1 MASFDSIVI
10 GEDWISEH
18 YFTTDSAKESFHG
31 KVLELRKLWDAEKK
45 DGRRTVRDDLLAT
58 TGELQTAL
66 AALAENP
73 DAAPTAHALT
83 RTTFGY
89 PAALSTYTAER
100 AGSALEIPDA
110 LLDGV
115 TSVLFLQAVPVASIE
130 DLLDP
135 DTGQLITP
143 AVEDG
148 KPIDSASKAVSAAFR
163 SDNPPVF
170 VVVQAGQWLLL
181 AEAERWAEG
190 RYLAVDLL
198 VVAERRHEAKGGE
211 IDRVAAM
218 FGKQALLPDADG
230 NIWWTGVLE
239 DSVKHT
245 VGVSKDLR
253 EGIRLSIEIIANEV
267 VRRRADQGLTLDGIE
282 GQDLAKHSLR
292 FLYRILFLLYA
303 EASPE
308 MRVLP
313 TGAAEYEEGY
323 GLDRLRELTL
333 TELVSEQSRT
343 GTHLYESLATLFR
356 LVDRGHSPAVRED
369 AADDPA
375 PGLEF
380 QPLRADLFKPESTA
394 LIDEVGLGN
403 EATQRVLEHLLLSKE
418 SKGRRGADR
427 GFISYAELGINQL
440 GAVYEGLMSYTGFF
454 AEEDLYE
461 VAKNGDPEKGSWV
474 VPVDRSDHLDE
485 KDFVRVVDEA
495 TGEDKPVLHRK
506 GTFVFR
512 LAGRER
518 QQSASYYTPEVLTK
532 FVVSQALEEL
542 LDQNDE
548 RTTPEQILELTICE
562 PALGSGAFAI
572 EAVRQLAA
580 EYLKRKQEDLGE
592 LIDADQYPVE
602 LQKVKAHIALH
613 QVYGV
618 DLNATA
624 VELAEISLWL
634 DTMVAGLQAP
644 WFGLHLR
651 RGNSL
656 IGARRSVYAPSLL
669 TKKQWLKTPAKDV
682 PLGKEIG
689 AGIHHFL
696 LPSEGWGAVVDTAE
710 AKKYAPEKREE
721 LRLWRNEIRKSPGK
735 AIVKRL
741 QALAQR
747 VDTLWGFT
755 LRRLTIAES
764 EIRRDI
770 HLWGSNPVDHTPAV
784 TREEIERALHDES
797 GAYRRLRRALD
808 AWCSLWFWPLT
819 TGIEPPDWDQWV
831 GGLEAIL
838 GVPSKAGKFEK
849 YGQTSMAGDMSWQEL
864 DVAEDTDRAFAQA
877 APIGRAIASFP
888 WLEAAADIAGTQGFF
903 HWELDFAPVFAR
915 GGFDLQAGNPP
926 WVRPRSDINALL
938 AEGDPWWQLAV
949 KPTQEQVKAA
959 REATLALPG
968 IRDLVL
974 QGTVDVASTSAFV
987 GSPSEYPLL
996 AGLQPDLYRCFMT
1009 LTWRNAKPTGSVGL
1023 IHLESHF
1030 TDEKAGT
1037 LRAETYRR
1045 LRRHWQFINELQLFE
1060 IQHQKRY
1067 GVNVYG
1073 DSQNPDFHQAASL
1086 YHPDTVVRSLE
1097 HDGSGTEPGI
1107 KDLDDN
1113 WDVRPHAS
1121 RIVTV
1126 TSETLRSWHAVL
1138 ETEDIPIEHT
1148 RMVYAV
1154 NRSTAT
1160 VLDKLARAPRIG
1172 ALGLRFSRGWDESI
1186 DRAKGYFDSEWGVSE
1201 SWDSVILQGSH
1212 LSVGRPLYKYPNESM
1227 LHNTDWTEVDLE
1239 ALAPDEIPVTSYKPR
1254 GDRARY
1260 DAAYTRWKTEP
1271 EDSSIPARKH
1281 YRLAWRNMAANT
1293 GERTLIPALI
1303 PPGTAHI
1310 HGVSSVGLPESD
1322 VTLAVVGGCT
1332 TSLLHDFA
1340 VRVAPKSTISASTLD
1355 RLPFVDNDVLRPLIL
1370 LRSLRLNCVTSA
1382 YASLWE
1388 ELYDG
1393 SWQHDSWVPGVGL
1406 DYIGRAGLGN
1416 VSPDW
1421 TCATPLRRAVDRRQ
1435 ALVEIDAIVA
1445 IALGITADELVT
1457 IYRTQFPVLQG
1468 YDREAVYDSNGRQ
1481 LPTKLA
1487 SEYRKKGF
1495 VSTVD
1500 LTVGG
1505 VSFTEPFSSIDRA
1518 TDLNVAH
1525 KHFQQIATA
1534 ESRRNQNPRHLD
1546 CVSGPTSQKR

>member
-1 MASFDSIVI
+1 MATFDSIVI
-10 GEDWISEH
+10 GEDWISEY
-18 YFTTDSAKESFHG
+18 YFTADSAKESFHG

-45 DGRRTVRDDLLAT
+45 DCRATVRDDLLGAT
-58 TGELQTAL
+58 ADLQTAL

-73 DAAPTAHALT
+73 DAAPDAHALT

-89 PAALSTYTAER
+89 PAALSTFIAER
-100 AGSALEIPDA
+100 AGCELEIPGA
-110 LLDGV
+110 KLDGV
-115 TSVLFLQAVPVASIE
+115 ASVLFLQAVPVASVE

-135 DTGQLITP
+135 DTGLLITP

-148 KPIDSASKAVSAAFR
+148 KPIESASKAVSAAFR
-163 SDNPPVF
+163 SDAPPAF

-218 FGKQALLPDADG
+218 FGRQALLPDADG
-230 NIWWTGVLE
+230 NVWWTGVLE

-267 VRRRADQGLTLDGIE
+267 VKRRAAKGLTLDGID

-333 TELVSEQSRT
+333 TEIVSEQSRT

-369 AADDPA
+369 VADDPA

-461 VAKNGDPEKGSWV
+461 VTKNGDPEKGSWV
-474 VPVDRSDHLDE
+474 VPTNRSDHLDA

-495 TGEDKPVLHRK
+495 TGEEKPVLHEK

-548 RTTPEQILELTICE
+548 RTTPEQILNLTVCE

-624 VELAEISLWL
+624 VELAEISIWL
-634 DTMVAGLQAP
+634 DTMVTGLQAP
-644 WFGLHLR
+644 WFGLHLK

-656 IGARRSVYAPSLL
+656 IGARRSVYMPSLL
-669 TKKQWLKTPAKDV
+669 SKKQWLKTPAKDV
-682 PLGKEIG
+682 PLGEEIG

-696 LPSEGWGAVVDTAE
+696 LPPEGWGAVIDTAE
-710 AKKYAPEKREE
+710 AKTYAPEKRED
-721 LRLWRNEIRKSPGK
+721 LRLWRNEIRKSPSRD
-735 AIVKRL
+735 ITKRL
-741 QALAQR
+741 AALAQR
-747 VDTLWGFT
+747 VETLWEFT

-770 HLWGSNPVDHTPAV
+770 HLWGSDPVEHTPAV
-784 TREEIERALHDES
+784 TREEVETVLRDPN
-797 GAYRRLRRALD
+797 GAYQRLRRVMD
-808 AWCSLWFWPLT
+808 AWCAMWFWPLT
-819 TGIEPPDWDQWV
+819 TDIRPPDWDQLV
-831 GGLEAIL
+831 GGQEAIL
-838 GVPSKAGKFEK
+838 GVPPKAGKFEK
-849 YGQTSMAGDMSWQEL
+849 FGQTSLAGDMSWQEL
-864 DVAEDTDRAFAQA
+864 DIAEDTDLTFAQA
-877 APIGRAIASFP
+877 MPIEKTLDGFP
-888 WLEAAADIAGTQGFF
+888 WLRVVGDIADSQGFF
-903 HWELDFAPVFAR
+903 HWDLDFAPVFTR
-915 GGFDLQAGNPP
+915 GGFDLQVGNPP
-926 WVRPRSDINALL
+926 WVRPDWDESGVL
-938 AEGDPWWQLAV
+938 AEFDPWWQLAAS
-949 KPTQEQVKAA
+949 AA
-959 REATLALPG
+959 LKDKRNDTLAMDGATDWFLDERANQAG
-968 IRDLVL
+968 
-974 QGTVDVASTSAFV
+974 TSAHLK
-987 GSPSEYPLL
+987 SEVDRPILTSL
-996 AGLQPDLYRCFMT
+996 RPDLYRCFMVQ
-1009 LTWRNAKPTGSVGL
+1009 TWRSTSPSGTIGL
-1023 IHLESHF
+1023 IHPESHF
-1030 TDEKAGT
+1030 SEVDAKV
-1037 LRAETYRR
+1037 LRSSAYRR
-1045 LRRHWQFINELQLFE
+1045 LRRHWQFRNEKRLFE
-1060 IQHQKRY
+1060 IGNKKEY
-1067 GVNVYG
+1067 GVHIYG
-1073 DSQNPDFHQAASL
+1073 SESPVHFIQGASL
-1086 YHPDTVVRSLE
+1086 FHPETAIRSLQ
-1097 HDGSGTEPGI
+1097 HDGTGEAPGVR
-1107 KDLDDN
+1107 DAEDN
-1113 WDVRPHAS
+1113 WDLRPHAE

-1126 TSETLRSWHAVL
+1126 DEAVL
-1138 ETEDIPIEHT
+1138 SHWAALIDQPGTPPLDACMLYP
-1148 RMVYAV
+1148 V
-1154 NRSTAT
+1154 NRASSA
-1160 VLDKLARAPRIG
+1160 VLNKIAVAPRLEEIQ
-1172 ALGLRFSRGWDESI
+1172 FETTVGWIETTARNSGYIVEES
-1186 DRAKGYFDSEWGVSE
+1186 GVPDSWEN
-1201 SWDSVILQGSH
+1201 VILQGPFIT
-1212 LSVGRPLYKYPNESM
+1212 VGTPLVKQPNETMRS
-1227 LHNTDWTEVDLE
+1227 NRD
-1239 ALAPDEIPVTSYKPR
+1239 YKPV
-1254 GDRARY
+1254 DF
-1260 DAAYTRWKTEP
+1260 DTIP
-1271 EDSSIPARKH
+1271 EDFIPRTNYQRGLRSQEFVELYTKSEPRPSVEEF
-1281 YRLAWRNMAANT
+1281 RLAWREMAKPGNV
-1293 GERTLIPALI
+1293 RTLQSALI
-1303 PPGTAHI
+1303 PPGPTHVHAMRTLHNTATKIGLVIASGFSHAI
-1310 HGVSSVGLPESD
+1310 VSDFFIKTTGNEH
-1322 VTLAVVGGCT
+1322 VTG
-1332 TSLLHDFA
+1332 
-1340 VRVAPKSTISASTLD
+1340 STFG
-1355 RLPFVDNDVLRPLIL
+1355 RLPHVRNHALEPHLIL
-1370 LRSLRLNCVTSA
+1370 RTLRLNCLVLP
-1382 YASLWE
+1382 YAPLWE
-1388 ELYDG
+1388 DLFSDA
-1393 SWQHDSWVPGVGL
+1393 WQQDSWVPGIGV
-1406 DYIGRAGLGN
+1406 DYGGRAPLGE
-1416 VSPDW
+1416 VGPQW
-1421 TCATPLRRAVDRRQ
+1421 EWATPLRRAADRRQ

-1445 IALGITADELVT
+1445 IILGITADELLT
-1457 IYRTQFPVLQG
+1457 IYRTQFPVLQK
-1468 YDREAVYDSNGRQ
+1468 YEREALYDSTGRQ

-1487 SEYRKKGF
+1487 SEIRKRGYPKSSEF
-1495 VSTVD
+1495 TVD
-1500 LTVGG
+1500 GTT
-1505 VSFTEPFSSIDRA
+1505 FQEPFTGVDRERDIKLAHRHFEMQLSKVSSNRP
-1518 TDLNVAH
+1518 
-1525 KHFQQIATA
+1525 Q
-1534 ESRRNQNPRHLD
+1534 
-1546 CVSGPTSQKR
+1546 

>member
-45 DGRRTVRDDLLAT
+45 EGRTTARDDLLSAAK
-58 TGELQTAL
+58 ELQTAL
-66 AALAENP
+66 ASLAENP
-73 DAAPTAHALT
+73 DNALEVHALV

-89 PAALSTYTAER
+89 PADLSTFTSER
-100 AGSALEIPDA
+100 AGSELEIPNA
-110 LLDGV
+110 EVDGV
-115 TSVLFLQAVPVASIE
+115 GEVLFLQAAPVASIE

-135 DTGQLITP
+135 DTGVLLTPGLEDNKLIES
-143 AVEDG
+143 V
-148 KPIDSASKAVSAAFR
+148 SKAVSAAFR
-163 SDNPPVF
+163 SDAPPAF

-198 VVAERRHEAKGGE
+198 VVTERRHEAKGGE
-211 IDRVAAM
+211 IDRVAAI

-267 VRRRADQGLTLDGIE
+267 VRRRAAKGLTLDRID

-333 TELVSEQSRT
+333 TELVSEQARN

-356 LVDRGHSPAVRED
+356 LVDQGHTPTRRDENP
-369 AADDPA
+369 DDPA

-380 QPLRADLFKPESTA
+380 QPLRADLFKREATA

-418 SKGRRGADR
+418 SKDRKGSDR

-474 VPVDRSDHLDE
+474 VPVDRSDLLNE
-485 KDFVRVVDEA
+485 KDFVRTIDEA
-495 TGEDKPVLHRK
+495 TGEEKPVLHRK

-542 LDQNDE
+542 LDQNGE
-548 RTTPEQILELTICE
+548 RTTPEQILQLTICE

-580 EYLKRKQEDLGE
+580 EYLKRKQENVGE
-592 LIDADQYPVE
+592 LIDADQYPIE

-656 IGARRSVYAPSLL
+656 IGARRSVYPSTPLAKKAWLTEAPMN
-669 TKKQWLKTPAKDV
+669 A
-682 PLGKEIG
+682 PLGEAIG
-689 AGIHHFL
+689 ACIHHFL
-696 LPSEGWGAVVDTAE
+696 MPSHGWGSVIDTVE
-710 AKKYAPEKREE
+710 AKTFARDKREE
-721 LRLWRNEIRKSPGK
+721 LRLWRNEVRKLPSK

-747 VDTLWGFT
+747 VETLWNFA

-764 EIRRDI
+764 EVRRDI
-770 HLWGSNPVDHTPAV
+770 DVWGLQRDKQLPLSV
-784 TREEIERALHDES
+784 TREQIEQVLHDPN
-797 GAYRRLRRALD
+797 GAYRRLRRVMD
-808 AWCSLWFWPLT
+808 AWCALWSWPLT
-819 TGIEPPDWDQWV
+819 TDIEPPDWDQWV

-838 GVPSKAGKFEK
+838 GLPPKAGKFEK
-849 YGQTSMAGDMSWQEL
+849 YGQTSLASDMNWEEL
-864 DVAEDTDRAFAQA
+864 DVAEDTDLTFAQA
-877 APIGRAIASFP
+877 LPIEKALLGFP
-888 WLEAAADIAGTQGFF
+888 WLEITAGIADAQGFF

-915 GGFDLQAGNPP
+915 GGFDLQVGNPP
-926 WVRPRSDINALL
+926 WVRPDWDETGVL
-938 AEGDPWWQLAV
+938 AEIDPWWQLTSKPAEAV
-949 KPTQEQVKAA
+949 KRTKRESALRAPAALTYFLDERTHQAGVKESLGSGID
-959 REATLALPG
+959 RPAL
-968 IRDLVL
+968 
-974 QGTVDVASTSAFV
+974 S
-987 GSPSEYPLL
+987 
-996 AGLQPDLYRCFMT
+996 GLQPDLYRCFMEH
-1009 LTWRNAKPTGSVGL
+1009 TWRSSSRHGVVAL
-1023 IHLESHF
+1023 IHPESHF
-1030 TDEKAGT
+1030 TE
-1037 LRAETYRR
+1037 LRAKKLRSETYQR
-1045 LRRHWQFINELQLFE
+1045 LRRHWQFRNEARLFE
-1060 IQHQKRY
+1060 IHHAKEY
-1067 GVNVYG
+1067 GVHIYG
-1073 DSQNPDFHQAASL
+1073 PKSRVRFLQGSSL
-1086 YHPDTVVRSLE
+1086 YHPDTISRSFH
-1097 HDGSGTEPGI
+1097 HDGAGSAPGV
-1107 KDLDDN
+1107 KDDDGN
-1113 WDVRPHAS
+1113 WDLRPHAE
-1121 RIVTV
+1121 RIIEVDEAQME
-1126 TSETLRSWHAVL
+1126 SWATLIDEPGTPAVEARMLYPVNRASALVL
-1138 ETEDIPIEHT
+1138 EKI
-1148 RMVYAV
+1148 A
-1154 NRSTAT
+1154 A
-1160 VLDKLARAPRIG
+1160 APR
-1172 ALGLRFSRGWDESI
+1172 LGDIKFEWTAGWHESADRKQGFFESRQAVPEQWKH
-1186 DRAKGYFDSEWGVSE
+1186 A
-1201 SWDSVILQGSH
+1201 ILQGPH
-1212 LSVGRPLYKYPNESM
+1212 LTVATPLFQQPETTNGRKHLYEE
-1227 LHNTDWTEVDLE
+1227 LDLNAISE
-1239 ALAPDEIPVTSYKPR
+1239 DFVPR
-1254 GDRARY
+1254 TNYQMARPY
-1260 DAAYTRWKTEP
+1260 DDYVAAYPKWHDEP
-1271 EDSSIPARKH
+1271 SSSSF
-1281 YRLAWRNMAANT
+1281 RLAWRRMADSAT
-1293 GERTLIPALI
+1293 VRTLHSAIL
-1303 PPGTAHI
+1303 PPGPCHI
-1310 HGVSSVGLPESD
+1310 HGVLTSNVATHTDLVVCAGFWSSLP
-1322 VTLAVVGGCT
+1322 V
-1332 TSLLHDFA
+1332 DFFIKA
-1340 VRVAPKSTISASTLD
+1340 AGVSELNQGVIR
-1355 RLPFVDNDVLRPLIL
+1355 RLPHVRKHPLESQLMLRT
-1370 LRSLRLNCVTSA
+1370 LRLNSLVRP
-1382 YASLWE
+1382 YAQLWE
-1388 ELYDG
+1388 ELYNEG
-1393 SWQHDSWVPGVGL
+1393 WQQDSWTPGVG
-1406 DYIGRAGLGN
+1406 ISFSGRTSLGD
-1416 VSPDW
+1416 VSPKW
-1421 TCATPLRRAVDRRQ
+1421 EWATPLRRAADRRQ
-1435 ALVEIDAIVA
+1435 ALIEIDAIVA
-1445 IALGITADELVT
+1445 IMLGITANELLT
-1457 IYRTQFPVLQG
+1457 IYRTQFPVVQR
-1468 YDREAVYDSNGRQ
+1468 YEREALYDASGRQ

-1487 SEYRKKGF
+1487 SEYRKKG
-1495 VSTVD
+1495 SLKPAD
-1500 LTVGG
+1500 LTVNGI
-1505 VSFTEPFSSIDRA
+1505 TYQEPFTSVDRERDMELAYHHFSA
-1518 TDLNVAH
+1518 TQCEIL
-1525 KHFQQIATA
+1525 
-1534 ESRRNQNPRHLD
+1534 
-1546 CVSGPTSQKR
+1546 

>member
-18 YFTTDSAKESFHG
+18 YFTTDSVKESFHG
-31 KVLELRKLWDAEKK
+31 KVLELRKGWDAEKK
-45 DGRRTVRDDLLAT
+45 AGRSTVRDDLLAATGDLRT
-58 TGELQTAL
+58 TL

-73 DAAPTAHALT
+73 DAADDAHALT
-83 RTTFGY
+83 RSAFGY
-89 PAALSTYTAER
+89 PAALSTFTAER
-100 AGSALEIPDA
+100 AGSELEIPDA
-110 LLDGV
+110 QLDGV
-115 TSVLFLQAVPVASIE
+115 TGALFLQAVPVASIE

-135 DTGQLITP
+135 ETGRLITP

-148 KPIDSASKAVSAAFR
+148 KPIESASKAVSAAFR
-163 SDNPPVF
+163 SDAPPAF

-218 FGKQALLPDADG
+218 FGKQALQPDADG
-230 NIWWTGVLE
+230 NIWWAGVLE

-267 VRRRADQGLTLDGIE
+267 VRRRATQGLTLDRID

-356 LVDRGHSPAVRED
+356 LVDKGHTPAVRENV
-369 AADDPA
+369 ANDPA

-380 QPLRADLFKPESTA
+380 QPLRADLFSPASTA

-403 EATQRVLEHLLLSKE
+403 EATQRILEHLLLSKE
-418 SKGRRGADR
+418 SKGRKGAER

-485 KDFVRVVDEA
+485 KDFVRTLDEA
-495 TGEDKPVLHRK
+495 TGEEKPVLHRK
-506 GTFVFR
+506 DTFVFR

-542 LDQNDE
+542 LDQDG
-548 RTTPEQILELTICE
+548 TWTAPEQILELTICE

-580 EYLKRKQEDLGE
+580 EYLKRQQEDLGE
-592 LIDADQYPVE
+592 LIDADQYPIE

-682 PLGKEIG
+682 PLGEEID

-696 LPSEGWGAVVDTAE
+696 LPSDGWGAVIDTAE
-710 AKKYAPEKREE
+710 AKTYAPEKREE
-721 LRLWRNEIRKSPGK
+721 LRLWRNEIRKSPSK
-735 AIVKRL
+735 AMVKRL

-747 VDTLWGFT
+747 VETLWEFT

-770 HLWGSNPVDHTPAV
+770 DVWGLQHEEQPPVAV
-784 TREEIERALHDES
+784 TREQIERALHDEN

-819 TGIEPPDWDQWV
+819 TDITPPDWDQWV

-838 GVPSKAGKFEK
+838 GVPPKADKFEK
-849 YGQTSMAGDMSWQEL
+849 LGQFSFSGDMDWEEL
-864 DVAEDTDRAFAQA
+864 DKAEDIDRVFAQA
-877 APIGRAIASFP
+877 LPIEKALDGFP
-888 WLEAAADIAGTQGFF
+888 WLTVAAGISDTQGFF

-915 GGFDLQAGNPP
+915 GGFDLQVGNPP

-938 AEGDPWWQLAV
+938 AEGDPWWQLAI
-949 KPTQEQVKAA
+949 KPTQEQVKAT
-959 REATLALPG
+959 RDVTLALPG

-987 GSPSEYPLL
+987 GSANEYPLL

-1009 LTWRNAKPTGSVGL
+1009 LTWRNTKPTGSVGL

-1030 TDEKAGT
+1030 TDEKAGS

-1073 DSQNPDFHQAASL
+1073 DSRQPDFRQAASL
-1086 YHPDTVVRSLE
+1086 YHPDTVTRSLE

-1107 KDLDDN
+1107 KDLDGN
-1113 WDVRPHAS
+1113 WDLRPHAS

-1126 TSETLRSWHAVL
+1126 TPDTLKSWHAVL
-1138 ETEDIPIEHT
+1138 ETEDIPVAET

-1154 NRSTAT
+1154 NKSTAA
-1160 VLDKLARAPRIG
+1160 VLEKLAKAPRLS
-1172 ALGLRFSRGWDESI
+1172 ALDLQFSPGWHEKN
-1186 DRAKGYFDSEWGVSE
+1186 DRTKGFFDSEWGVPE

-1227 LHNTDWTEVDLE
+1227 LHNTDWTECDLE
-1239 ALAPDEIPVTSYKPR
+1239 AIAPDEIPVTSYKPR

-1260 DAAYTRWKTEP
+1260 DAAYTHWKTEP
-1271 EDSSIPARKH
+1271 EGLSISARDH

-1293 GERTLIPALI
+1293 GERTFIPAII

-1310 HGVSSVGLPESD
+1310 HGISSVGLPESD
-1322 VTLAVVGGCT
+1322 VTLTVVGGFA

-1340 VRVAPKSTISASTLD
+1340 VRVAPKSTISAATLD
-1355 RLPFVDNDVLRPLIL
+1355 RLPFVDDDVLRPMIL

-1382 YASLWE
+1382 YSALWQSCF
-1388 ELYDG
+1388 D
-1393 SWQHDSWVPGVGL
+1393 PGFADDAWTTGGL
-1406 DYIGRAGLGN
+1406 HYEGRPKLGA
-1416 VSPDW
+1416 VTSEW
-1421 TCATPLRRAVDRRQ
+1421 TPESPLRRPAARRQ
-1435 ALVEIDAIVA
+1435 AMLELDVLVA
-1445 IALGITADELVT
+1445 IALRIEVDELCT
-1457 IYRTQFPVLQG
+1457 IYRTQFPVLYG
-1468 YDREAVYDSNGRQ
+1468 YDRRTRHYDTAGRLVPSDVMAQWRRQPAALRGEPLAFAHPCWRGCCEPLDSTHPDTQGFEPLDREADMRLAFRDLQERVVIRRSNS
-1481 LPTKLA
+1481 A
-1487 SEYRKKGF
+1487 
-1495 VSTVD
+1495 
-1500 LTVGG
+1500 
-1505 VSFTEPFSSIDRA
+1505 
-1518 TDLNVAH
+1518 
-1525 KHFQQIATA
+1525 
-1534 ESRRNQNPRHLD
+1534 
-1546 CVSGPTSQKR
+1546 

>member
-45 DGRRTVRDDLLAT
+45 EERTTVRDDLLAA
-58 TGELQTAL
+58 TGDLQTAL

-73 DAAPTAHALT
+73 NAAAEAHALT

-89 PAALSTYTAER
+89 PVALSTFTAER
-100 AGSALEIPDA
+100 AGSELEIPNA
-110 LLDGV
+110 QLDGV
-115 TSVLFLQAVPVASIE
+115 TSVVFLQAVPVTSIE
-130 DLLDP
+130 ELLDP
-135 DTGQLITP
+135 GTGQLITP
-143 AVEDG
+143 AIEDG
-148 KPIDSASKAVSAAFR
+148 KPIESASKAVSAAFR
-163 SDNPPVF
+163 SDTPPAF

-190 RYLAVDLL
+190 RYLGVDLL

-230 NIWWTGVLE
+230 TIWWTGVLE

-333 TELVSEQSRT
+333 TELVSEQART

-356 LVDRGHSPAVRED
+356 LVDRGHSPAVREVV
-369 AADDPA
+369 ADDPA

-418 SKGRRGADR
+418 AKGRKGAER

-474 VPVDRSDHLDE
+474 VPVNRSDHLDE

-495 TGEDKPVLHRK
+495 TGEEKPVLHRK

-542 LDQNDE
+542 LDQDDE
-548 RTTPEQILELTICE
+548 RTTPEQILQLAICE

-580 EYLKRKQEDLGE
+580 EYLKRKQEDLSE
-592 LIDADQYPVE
+592 LIDADQYPIE

-669 TKKQWLKTPAKDV
+669 AKKQWLKTPAKDV
-682 PLGKEIG
+682 PLGEVIG

-696 LPSEGWGAVVDTAE
+696 LPSEGWGAVIDTAE
-710 AKKYAPEKREE
+710 AKTYAPEKREE
-721 LRLWRNEIRKSPGK
+721 LRLWRTEIRKSPSK

-747 VDTLWGFT
+747 VETLWEFT

-770 HLWGSNPVDHTPAV
+770 HLWGSEPVEHTPVV
-784 TREEIERALHDES
+784 TREEIENVLNNPN
-797 GAYRRLRRALD
+797 GAYQRLRRVMD
-808 AWCSLWFWPLT
+808 AWCAIWSWPLT
-819 TGIEPPDWDQWV
+819 TDVQPPDWEQWV
-831 GGLEAIL
+831 GGLEAVV
-838 GVPSKAGKFEK
+838 GVPVKETAAERR
-849 YGQTSMAGDMSWQEL
+849 GQLSIGRDTSWQEL
-864 DVAEDTDRAFAQA
+864 GFAEGNDLLLSRAMTV
-877 APIGRAIASFP
+877 GHASHQFP
-888 WLEAAADIAGTQGFF
+888 WLEVSQEIAEAQGFF

-915 GGFDLQAGNPP
+915 GGFDLQVGNPP
-926 WVRPRSDINALL
+926 WVRPDWDEAAVL
-938 AEGDPWWQLAV
+938 AEFDPWWQLTD
-949 KPTQEQVKAA
+949 KPAEIIRQDKLDSL
-959 REATLALPG
+959 LALTNPALSLLDERALQAG
-968 IRDLVL
+968 IAEHL
-974 QGTVDVASTSAFV
+974 
-987 GSPSEYPLL
+987 GSETDQPLL
-996 AGLQPDLYRCFMT
+996 TGLRTDLYRCFMT
-1009 LTWRNAKPTGSVGL
+1009 STWRHVSSRGIVGL
-1023 IHLESHF
+1023 IHPESHF
-1030 TDEKAGT
+1030 TENRASG
-1037 LRAETYRR
+1037 LRRATYEH
-1045 LRRHWQFINELQLFE
+1045 LRRHWQFRNELRLFSE
-1060 IQHQKRY
+1060 INNTREY
-1067 GVNVYG
+1067 GVHIYG
-1073 DSQNPDFHQAASL
+1073 PSRGDVNFLQAASIF
-1086 YHPDTVVRSLE
+1086 HPETVANSLR
-1097 HDGSGTEPGI
+1097 HDGSGPVPGLKSIQGKWNTTPHRNRIVEVDAATLGRWSALMDEPGSSPLEARMLYPI
-1107 KDLDDN
+1107 NTDSAL
-1113 WDVRPHAS
+1113 
-1121 RIVTV
+1121 
-1126 TSETLRSWHAVL
+1126 VL
-1138 ETEDIPIEHT
+1138 
-1148 RMVYAV
+1148 
-1154 NRSTAT
+1154 N
-1160 VLDKLARAPRIG
+1160 KLSDSAR
-1172 ALGLRFSRGWDESI
+1172 LGLDTLHLSWGWDEGAARKNGLIHRSPTVPTQLDQSI
-1186 DRAKGYFDSEWGVSE
+1186 
-1201 SWDSVILQGSH
+1201 IQGPQIT
-1212 LSVGRPLYKYPNESM
+1212 VANPLYQQPNATMRNNRDYQGINLESIGI
-1227 LHNTDWTEVDLE
+1227 EF
-1239 ALAPDEIPVTSYKPR
+1239 IPRTIYSPNVPYL
-1254 GDRARY
+1254 DY
-1260 DAAYTRWKTEP
+1260 MAAYPKTKGEP
-1271 EDSSIPARKH
+1271 SCNF
-1281 YRLAWRNMAANT
+1281 YRIAWRRMADSAT
-1293 GERTLIPALI
+1293 VRTLHSAII
-1303 PPGTAHI
+1303 PPGPCTVSTVPSATADFEDIAVANGIWSSICVDFFAKVTGTSDMTQNVVRNFPHI
-1310 HGVSSVGLPESD
+1310 RGNKLES
-1322 VTLAVVGGCT
+1322 
-1332 TSLLHDFA
+1332 
-1340 VRVAPKSTISASTLD
+1340 
-1355 RLPFVDNDVLRPLIL
+1355 NLIL
-1370 LRSLRLNCVTSA
+1370 RVLRLNCLTKS
-1382 YASLWE
+1382 YSEFWST
-1388 ELYDG
+1388 LYQPA
-1393 SWQHDSWVPGVGL
+1393 WQQDSWVPRAGFTFP
-1406 DYIGRAGLGN
+1406 GRAPLGR
-1416 VSPDW
+1416 VGEGWEW
-1421 TCATPLRRAVDRRQ
+1421 TTPLRTDADRRQ
-1435 ALVEIDAIVA
+1435 AMIEIDAIVA
-1445 IALGITADELVT
+1445 VMLGITADELLT
-1457 IYRTQFPVLQG
+1457 IYRTQFPVLQKYERDAL
-1468 YDREAVYDSNGRQ
+1468 YDATGRQ

-1487 SEYRKKGF
+1487 SEYRKKGYF
-1495 VSTVD
+1495 KPAD
-1500 LTVGG
+1500 LTVDG
-1505 VSFTEPFSSIDRA
+1505 VTYQEPFTGVDRELDLA
-1518 TDLNVAH
+1518 TAH
-1525 KHFQQIATA
+1525 KHFTNLLQ
-1534 ESRRNQNPRHLD
+1534 E
-1546 CVSGPTSQKR
+1546 KK

>member
-1 MASFDSIVI
+1 MASFDSIII

-31 KVLELRKLWDAEKK
+31 KVLELRKSWDAEKK
-45 DGRRTVRDDLLAT
+45 EGRATVRDRLLAAT
-58 TGELQTAL
+58 TDLQTAL
-66 AALAENP
+66 AGLAENP
-73 DAAPTAHALT
+73 DAAPEAHALV
-83 RTTFGY
+83 RAAFGY
-89 PAALSTYTAER
+89 PAGLTTFTAER
-100 AGSALEIPDA
+100 AGSELEIRDA
-110 LLDGV
+110 QIDGV
-115 TSVLFLQAVPVASIE
+115 ASVLFLQAVPVASIE
-130 DLLDP
+130 DVLDP
-135 DTGQLITP
+135 DAGLLITP
-143 AVEDG
+143 AEEDG
-148 KPIDSASKAVSAAFR
+148 KPIESVSKAVSAAFR
-163 SDNPPVF
+163 SDAPPSF

-218 FGKQALLPDADG
+218 FGTQALLPDADG
-230 NIWWTGVLE
+230 NIWWTDVLE

-267 VRRRADQGLTLDGIE
+267 VRRRAAKGLPLDGID

-333 TELVSEQSRT
+333 TELVSEQART

-356 LVDRGHSPAVRED
+356 LVDRGHTPAVRD
-369 AADDPA
+369 NDPDDPA

-380 QPLRADLFKPESTA
+380 QPLRADLFKPEATA

-418 SKGRRGADR
+418 SKGRKGADR

-461 VAKNGDPEKGSWV
+461 VAKNGNPEKGSWV

-495 TGEDKPVLHRK
+495 TGEEKPVLHRK

-548 RTTPEQILELTICE
+548 RTTPDQILQLTICE

-580 EYLKRKQEDLGE
+580 EYLKRKQEELGE

-669 TKKQWLKTPAKDV
+669 TKKQWLKTPAQDV
-682 PLGKEIG
+682 PLHSPVEPGRTPPVELSRNQIG

-696 LPSEGWGAVVDTAE
+696 LPSQGWGAVIDTAE
-710 AKKYAPEKREE
+710 AKTYAPDKREE
-721 LRLWRNEIRKSPGK
+721 LRLWRNEIRKSPSK

-747 VDTLWGFT
+747 VETLWEFT
-755 LRRLTIAES
+755 LRRLTIAEA

-770 HLWGSNPVDHTPAV
+770 HLWGSDPMEHTPAV
-784 TREEIERALHDES
+784 TREEIETVLSDPN
-797 GAYRRLRRALD
+797 GAYQRLRRVMD
-808 AWCSLWFWPLT
+808 AWCAIWSWPLT
-819 TGIEPPDWDQWV
+819 TAIEPPDWDQWV

-838 GVPSKAGKFEK
+838 GVPVKETAAERR
-849 YGQTSMAGDMSWQEL
+849 GQLSIGRDTSWQEL
-864 DVAEDTDRAFAQA
+864 GFAEDNDLLLSRATAVGHAYHQ
-877 APIGRAIASFP
+877 FP
-888 WLEAAADIAGTQGFF
+888 WLAVAQEIAERQGFF

-915 GGFDLQAGNPP
+915 GGFDLQVGNPP
-926 WVRPRSDINALL
+926 WVRPDWDEAAIL
-938 AEGDPWWQLAV
+938 AEFDPWWQLTD
-949 KPTQEQVKAA
+949 KPA
-959 REATLALPG
+959 EAIKRTK
-968 IRDLVL
+968 R
-974 QGTVDVASTSAFV
+974 ASTLS
-987 GSPSEYPLL
+987 SPSALAAFLNERSEQSGLKENLGSGVDRPVL
-996 AGLQPDLYRCFMT
+996 AGLQPDLYRCFMER
-1009 LTWRNAKPTGSVGL
+1009 TWTSASAVGIVSL
-1023 IHLESHF
+1023 IHPDSHF
-1030 TDEKAGT
+1030 TE
-1037 LRAETYRR
+1037 LRADGLRHAAYRR
-1045 LRRHWQFINELQLFE
+1045 LRRHWLFRNELKLFNE
-1060 IQHQKRY
+1060 IQHTRPYAVHVY
-1067 GVNVYG
+1067 GVES
-1073 DSQNPDFHQAASL
+1073 DICFLQAASL
-1086 YHPDTVVRSLE
+1086 YHPDTVTRSLL
-1097 HDGSGTEPGI
+1097 HDGSGQAPGV
-1107 KDLDDN
+1107 KDSNGD
-1113 WDVRPHAS
+1113 WDQRPHAE
-1121 RIVTV
+1121 RVIKVTD
-1126 TSETLRSWHAVL
+1126 TQLATWATLIDEPGTPVAKARMLYPVNTASASVLAKIAYTPRLGDIDFEWTAGWHESA
-1138 ETEDIPIEHT
+1138 D
-1148 RMVYAV
+1148 R
-1154 NRSTAT
+1154 R
-1160 VLDKLARAPRIG
+1160 
-1172 ALGLRFSRGWDESI
+1172 LGFFESQLKTPDRWDN
-1186 DRAKGYFDSEWGVSE
+1186 
-1201 SWDSVILQGSH
+1201 VILQGRH
-1212 LSVGRPLYKYPNESM
+1212 LTVANPLFQQPDVTKGREHLFARIDLDSIAAEFIPRTNYQVAKGGVNSWKQRCPSVGVRRL
-1227 LHNTDWTEVDLE
+1227 
-1239 ALAPDEIPVTSYKPR
+1239 PVECRS
-1254 GDRARY
+1254 
-1260 DAAYTRWKTEP
+1260 
-1271 EDSSIPARKH
+1271 
-1281 YRLAWRNMAANT
+1281 
-1293 GERTLIPALI
+1293 
-1303 PPGTAHI
+1303 PGTA
-1310 HGVSSVGLPESD
+1310 
-1322 VTLAVVGGCT
+1322 
-1332 TSLLHDFA
+1332 
-1340 VRVAPKSTISASTLD
+1340 VAA
-1355 RLPFVDNDVLRPLIL
+1355 R
-1370 LRSLRLNCVTSA
+1370 
-1382 YASLWE
+1382 
-1388 ELYDG
+1388 
-1393 SWQHDSWVPGVGL
+1393 
-1406 DYIGRAGLGN
+1406 
-1416 VSPDW
+1416 
-1421 TCATPLRRAVDRRQ
+1421 
-1435 ALVEIDAIVA
+1435 
-1445 IALGITADELVT
+1445 
-1457 IYRTQFPVLQG
+1457 
-1468 YDREAVYDSNGRQ
+1468 
-1481 LPTKLA
+1481 
-1487 SEYRKKGF
+1487 
-1495 VSTVD
+1495 
-1500 LTVGG
+1500 
-1505 VSFTEPFSSIDRA
+1505 
-1518 TDLNVAH
+1518 
-1525 KHFQQIATA
+1525 
-1534 ESRRNQNPRHLD
+1534 
-1546 CVSGPTSQKR
+1546 